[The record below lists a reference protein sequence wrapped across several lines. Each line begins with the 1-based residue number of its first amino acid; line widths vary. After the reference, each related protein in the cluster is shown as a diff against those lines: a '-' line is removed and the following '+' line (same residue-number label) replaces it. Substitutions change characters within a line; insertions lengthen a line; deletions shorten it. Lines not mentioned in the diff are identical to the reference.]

1 MSKLANLAQGWDK
14 VEEAGTFE
22 SIPVGVYKLAIVEA
36 TDFPENDYI
45 EFLVDIAEGPFR
57 GFFTKLNKN
66 STGWSPAATFRK
78 YYSDKALPFFKGFIT
93 AVEKSNSNYNFK
105 ASQGNVTALKNKY
118 IVGIFEKQQVPV
130 VDENGQP
137 KVYVQL
143 NDRFRSIEA
152 LNEGKIEAPSE
163 DDIKLLNAWGLEKF
177 AEAKKEWEREKGI
190 QAPQDTYHAAADAII
205 SDDDLPF

>member
-1 MSKLANLAQGWDK
+1 MSKLANLAQGWDN

-22 SIPVGVYKLAIVEA
+22 SLPVGVYKLAIVEA

-45 EFLVDIAEGPFR
+45 EFLVDIAEGPYR
-57 GFFTKLNKN
+57 GFFTRINKN
-66 STGWSPAATFRK
+66 STGWSPSATFRK

-93 AVEKSNSNYNFK
+93 AVEKSNPSYNFK

-118 IVGIFEKQQVPV
+118 VVGIFEKQQVPV

-152 LNEGKIEAPSE
+152 LNEGKIEAPTE
-163 DDIKLLNAWGLEKF
+163 DDIKLLNDYGVKKF
-177 AEAKKEWEREKGI
+177 EEALVEWRNKKGI
-190 QAPQDTYHAAADAII
+190 QAPQAAYHAAEGSII
-205 SDDDLPF
+205 EDDDLPF